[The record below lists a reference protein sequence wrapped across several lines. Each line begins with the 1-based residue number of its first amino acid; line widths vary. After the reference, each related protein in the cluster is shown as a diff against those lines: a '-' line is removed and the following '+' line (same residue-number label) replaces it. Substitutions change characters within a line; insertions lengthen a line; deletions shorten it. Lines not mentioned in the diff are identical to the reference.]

1 MSRKRRLSGE
11 PDIEI
16 GAAVRARRLRFRR
29 KPEVDVEFE
38 GRTRIQSD
46 ERIEDVELESD
57 SDSERRNLPDEVEP
71 GVTYRD
77 VKVRWGAAARI
88 RDPDIEDPRTPR
100 IANRSRARLRRAVRR
115 RPRST
120 RMSPDTRTCR

>member
-38 GRTRIQSD
+38 GRSRIQSD
-46 ERIEDVELESD
+46 ERIEDLELESG

-77 VKVRWGAAARI
+77 VKVLWGAAARL
-88 RDPDIEDPRTPR
+88 RDPDIEDADPEDR
-100 IANRSRARLRRAVRR
+100 
-115 RPRST
+115 
-120 RMSPDTRTCR
+120 

>member
-1 MSRKRRLSGE
+1 VSRKQRSTGE
-11 PDIEI
+11 PDLVV

-38 GRTRIQSD
+38 GRTRVRSD

-57 SDSERRNLPDEVEP
+57 SHSERRNLPDEVEP

-77 VKVRWGAAARI
+77 VEVGWAAR
-88 RDPDIEDPRTPR
+88 
-100 IANRSRARLRRAVRR
+100 ARAKM
-115 RPRST
+115 PEEQ
-120 RMSPDTRTCR
+120 DG